1 MKTQKARSPNKATK
15 KVILIG
21 DRHTRNCAF
30 SLQDNHNN
38 DYKVT
43 SFVKLGAKIS
53 EIVKTT
59 SEELKSLKDGDIVI
73 LWGGSNDIGKNNT
86 NEPLNLLMEFVT
98 KHKELNIVIVNSPHR
113 YDLVPTSCVNF
124 FFLLYGTANL
134 QSTPKE

>member
-1 MKTQKARSPNKATK
+1 MIIKLRVLWNRVQK
-15 KVILIG
+15 L
-21 DRHTRNCAF
+21 
-30 SLQDNHNN
+30 
-38 DYKVT
+38 
-43 SFVKLGAKIS
+43 
-53 EIVKTT
+53 VKTT

-98 KHKELNIVIVNSPHR
+98 KHKELNIVILNSPHR